1 MCGIYGMV
9 SLTEAPLKRPDVAAQ
24 MEFSLRHRGP
34 DGAGEFRAPRV
45 ILGSRRLRIIDL
57 HERADQPFATPDG
70 ALHIVCNGEIY
81 NARDLA
87 GRFADYPARSR
98 SDVEQLLPLFLAEG
112 PAALADI
119 DGMFAIALWNAR
131 TGELLLARDRA
142 GEKPLFYC
150 VVDDELWFAS
160 EPRALLVHPG
170 LSRDLDLE
178 AVQDYLELGYV
189 LEPRTLH
196 QHIRRVGA
204 GSALL
209 VRDGKFTESSYWSP
223 VSGEWYPD
231 RRDAAERLTAAID
244 AAVQKQVV
252 ADVPVGV
259 FASGGLDSSL
269 LAIHAA
275 RELGPERVR
284 LFSIRFPERSYDESD
299 WATRL
304 ARDLGTAHATVTAD
318 DAALREALATIL
330 EHEAEPIAD
339 PAVLPTYLLA
349 RRAVE
354 DVRVVVSGEGA
365 DELFGGYPTYLGHR
379 LAGWYQRLPAPLRQV
394 VHRGIDRLP
403 VSSDKMPIEYLL
415 KRFVRAAEAPMHAR
429 HLEWFGTGAPPEM
442 LAGERRYRSD
452 FAAAI
457 AAGRDPL
464 NEVMLFDYRSYL
476 RDNLLVKI
484 DRATMLVSL
493 ESRTPFLDRDLT
505 RLAYA
510 IPSRLKLRRM
520 ASKWI
525 LKQVAERDVPRAII
539 YRRKRGLSVPIA
551 RFLTEGLGGEID
563 RVLDPVRLERQGLLP
578 AAAITARLAEHR
590 SGHANHTRFLWPIV
604 ILQLWLERWGP

>member
-9 SLTEAPLKRPDVAAQ
+9 SLTGAPLARPELAREMNLALQ
-24 MEFSLRHRGP
+24 HRGP
-34 DGAGEFRAPRV
+34 DGTGEHREPGV

-57 HERADQPFATPDG
+57 HERADQPFADPDG

-87 GRFADYPARSR
+87 RRFPDYPARSH

-112 PAALADI
+112 AAALDDV
-119 DGMFAIALWNAR
+119 DGMFAIALWDAR
-131 TGELLLARDRA
+131 SGELLLARDRA

-150 VVDDELWFAS
+150 VVDGELWFAS
-160 EPRALLVHPG
+160 EPRALLLHPG

-178 AVQDYLELGYV
+178 AVADYLELGYV

-196 QHIRRVGA
+196 RHVRRVQA
-204 GSALL
+204 GHVLT
-209 VRDGKFTESSYWSP
+209 VRDGEISERSFWAP
-223 VSGEWYPD
+223 VSGDWYPD
-231 RRDAAERLTAAID
+231 RREVLERLAAGID

-275 RELGPERVR
+275 RELGPDRVR

-299 WATRL
+299 WASRL

-318 DAALREALATIL
+318 DDALREALAVIVDN
-330 EHEAEPIAD
+330 EAEPIGD
-339 PAVLPTYLLA
+339 PAVLPTFLLA

-379 LAGWYQRLPAPLRQV
+379 LANWYRRLPGALRWAL
-394 VHRGIDRLP
+394 RGAVEHLP
-403 VSSDKMPIEYLL
+403 VSSDKVPIEYLL
-415 KRFVRAAEAPMHAR
+415 KRFVRAAEAPIHAR
-429 HLEWFGTGAPPEM
+429 HVEWFGTGAPAAA
-442 LAGERRYRSD
+442 LAESRPFRSD
-452 FAAAI
+452 LAAAV

-464 NEVMLFDYRSYL
+464 NELMLFDYRSYL

-505 RLAYA
+505 RLAFA
-510 IPSRLKLRRM
+510 VPSALKLRRLK
-520 ASKWI
+520 SKWI
-525 LKQVAERDVPRAII
+525 LKQVAERDVPRDII
-539 YRRKRGLSVPIA
+539 YRRKRGLSVPTA
-551 RFLTEGLGGEID
+551 RFLREGLGGEVD
-563 RVLDPVRLERQGLLP
+563 RMLDPERLARQGLLP
-578 AAAITARLAEHR
+578 AAEITARLAEHR
-590 SGHANHTRFLWPIV
+590 SGRANHARFLWPV
-604 ILQLWLERWGP
+604 FVLQLWLERWA